1 MLLSLRFRFG
11 ILFFNFLCLAAAP
24 VHAQTASVETAA
36 PQAVA
41 TASDVPAAA
50 NPVAAASARPI
61 TDEAEK
67 LYGKFQKAVYQIQ
80 VIDLASGKKSVIGSG
95 FQFTHDGYL
104 ATNFHVVSDAVNS
117 PKRFNVQSLSYD
129 GTITPVEIV
138 TVDVI
143 HDLSILK
150 SKEPG
155 PEFLEFG
162 SSDLPK
168 GTRVFSMG
176 NPHDLGM
183 SIVEGTYNG
192 LLEKSLYRKIHFS
205 GALNG
210 GMSGGPALDYQG
222 HLVGVNV
229 STYGNQVSFL
239 VPIDYLKDLFNTI
252 KDEKVIRPKED
263 WSLTI
268 QDQLVA
274 NQSKLV
280 DELLKAKWEV
290 LPIGDAEVAGEM
302 TQLFKCWGDSKDND
316 EDLYSWA
323 SLRCSSQDEIF
334 LSQSHQ
340 TGQVIYNYL
349 WVQSKGLNTFRFYH
363 LYEHWFSQ
371 PYEFDNAKK
380 DDVRNFR
387 CTSHFV
393 RIADEDWKAT
403 LCARQYKKFPALY
416 DINLNLASTGH
427 FHHGLLVEMVA
438 LGITQEKSSELIRK
452 FMGAIHWKK

>member
-1 MLLSLRFRFG
+1 MPLKYWFRFG
-11 ILFFNFLCLAAAP
+11 IPLFILFLFVQPAQSAEAPGSAVGQTAEPAPAAAP
-24 VHAQTASVETAA
+24 
-36 PQAVA
+36 
-41 TASDVPAAA
+41 
-50 NPVAAASARPI
+50 PVTARPI

-67 LYGKFQKAVYQIQ
+67 LYEKYQKAVYQIQ

-95 FQFTHDGYL
+95 FQFSKDGHL

-117 PKRFNVQSLSYD
+117 PKRFNVQFLRYD
-129 GTITPVEIV
+129 GTTGLVDIIG
-138 TVDVI
+138 VDVI
-143 HDLSILK
+143 HDLAILK

-168 GTRVFSMG
+168 GTRIFSMG

-210 GMSGGPALDYQG
+210 GMSGGPALDYEG

-239 VPIDYLKDLFNTI
+239 VPIDYLKELFDTL
-252 KDEKVIRPKED
+252 KDDKKPAPED
-263 WSLTI
+263 WSKTI
-268 QDQLVA
+268 QEQLVS
-274 NQSKLV
+274 NQSSLI
-280 DELLKAKWEV
+280 DSLLKAKWEV
-290 LPIGDAEVAGEM
+290 LPIGDAEVPGEM
-302 TQLFKCWGDSKDND
+302 TALFKCWGDSKDNN

-334 LSQSHQ
+334 LSQTHQ
-340 TGQVIYNYL
+340 TGQIIYNYL
-349 WVQSKGLNTFRFYH
+349 WVESKGLNTFRFYH

-371 PYEFDNAKK
+371 PYDFDNAKK
-380 DDVRNFR
+380 DDVRNFQ
-387 CTSHFV
+387 CTSNFI
-393 RIADEDWKAT
+393 RISGEDWKAT
-403 LCARQYKKFPALY
+403 LCARQYKKFPELY
-416 DINLNLASTGH
+416 DVNLNLASVNH
-427 FHHGLLVEMVA
+427 YRHGLLVEMVA
-438 LGITQEKSSELIRK
+438 LGVTKEKSSDLIRK

>member
-1 MLLSLRFRFG
+1 MPRPIPFHFG
-11 ILFFNFLCLAAAP
+11 IFYFIWFFLAVPAIDADT
-24 VHAQTASVETAA
+24 VADNAVVADNTAVA
-36 PQAVA
+36 PQPAVA
-41 TASDVPAAA
+41 LAPTV
-50 NPVAAASARPI
+50 SARPI

-67 LYGKFQKAVYQIQ
+67 LYEKYQKAVYQIQ

-95 FQFTHDGYL
+95 FQFTSDGYL
-104 ATNFHVVSDAVNS
+104 ATNFHVVSDAVHS
-117 PKRFNVQSLSYD
+117 PKRFNVQSLRYD
-129 GTITPVEIV
+129 GTIGLVEIAA
-138 TVDVI
+138 VDVI
-143 HDLSILK
+143 HDLAILR

-168 GTRVFSMG
+168 GTRIFSMG

-222 HLVGVNV
+222 HLVGINV

-239 VPIDYLKDLFNTI
+239 VPMDYLKDLFNTVQA
-252 KDEKVIRPKED
+252 KKANSKEG
-263 WSLTI
+263 WNSIL
-268 QDQLVA
+268 QEQLII
-274 NQSKLV
+274 NQSNLIN
-280 DELLKAKWEV
+280 DLQKAKWEV
-290 LPIGDAEVAGEM
+290 LPIGDAEVPGEM
-302 TQLFKCWGDSKDND
+302 TQLFKCWGDSKDDN
-316 EDLYSWA
+316 EELYSWA

-334 LSQSHQ
+334 LSSTHQ
-340 TGQVIYNYL
+340 TGQIIYNYL

-363 LYEHWFSQ
+363 LFEHWFSQ

-380 DDVRNFR
+380 DDVRNFQ
-387 CTSHFV
+387 CSSHFV
-393 RIADEDWKAT
+393 RIDGEDWKAT
-403 LCARQYKKFPALY
+403 LCARQYKKFSELY
-416 DINLNLASTGH
+416 DVNLNLASINH
-427 FHHGLLVEMVA
+427 FRDGLLVEMVA
-438 LGITQEKSSELIRK
+438 LGVTQEKSSELIRK